1 MSILEEIATGVTNK
15 THGETLFLIPD
26 RRLAIRKA
34 ISLAKSGDI
43 VLLLGKG
50 HETSII
56 YSRAGKTTIPW
67 NEIAEAEVAV
77 VERG

>member
-1 MSILEEIATGVTNK
+1 MSILEEIATGITNK
-15 THGETLFLIPD
+15 TRGETLFLIHD

-50 HETSII
+50 HETSIL

-67 NEIAEAEVAV
+67 NELAEAEAALG
-77 VERG
+77 ERE